1 MYSSSS
7 IYFNDDFNIT
17 LEHLAWARP
26 AFNKRNWGGSPFW
39 LVISEPECGSR
50 GYESPSPVP
59 SSSSNIDD
67 DQAYNLNDETPF
79 QTLIYSGRKIPSKAF
94 SRLEKTMTRA
104 ASSERRKSQGLI
116 AQSTFSD
123 AIINVRTRC
132 VQRLLGL

>member
-1 MYSSSS
+1 MASTS
-7 IYFNDDFNIT
+7 
-17 LEHLAWARP
+17 WVRP
-26 AFNKRNWGGSPFW
+26 VCNNRNRGGSPIWFA
-39 LVISEPECGSR
+39 ISEPEYGSR
-50 GYESPSPVP
+50 RYESPSPVP

-116 AQSTFSD
+116 AQSIISD
-123 AIINVRTRC
+123 VKINFQTHS
-132 VQRLLGL
+132 VQRLLGHEIQAEKPGHRCCVQC